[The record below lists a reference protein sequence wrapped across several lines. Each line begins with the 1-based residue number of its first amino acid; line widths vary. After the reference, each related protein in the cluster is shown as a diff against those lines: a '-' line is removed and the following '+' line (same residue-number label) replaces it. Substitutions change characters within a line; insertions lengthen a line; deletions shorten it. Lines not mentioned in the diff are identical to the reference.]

1 MNAITMLSPSVPGTR
16 ARRLL
21 AAAMAT
27 ACLGMSFRSHAAETN
42 AAPAAPAAPAATA
55 PATPATNTTSRLDYN
70 HYRLIAER
78 NIFNGNRSP
87 GRANAPRDTRRAPR
101 VDEFALAGTMSYEKG
116 RYAFFDGSSSDYR
129 KVLQEGGHIGGF
141 TISEITPRS
150 VKLAAEGKTL
160 ELPINAQMRREDEGA
175 WRTSGRSYASSSSS
189 NGSSSSSS
197 DHSGGSDAKPASSS
211 SSSSSSGEMSD
222 VLKRLMEQ
230 REKET
235 K

>member
-21 AAAMAT
+21 AAAVAI

-42 AAPAAPAAPAATA
+42 AAPAAAPAA
-55 PATPATNTTSRLDYN
+55 PATNTTSRLDYN
-70 HYRLIAER
+70 HYRLIADR

-101 VDEFALAGTMSYEKG
+101 IDEFALTGTMSYEKG
-116 RYAFFDGSSSDYR
+116 RYAFFEGSSSDYR
-129 KVLQEGGHIGGF
+129 KVLQEGGRIGGF

-160 ELPINAQMRREDEGA
+160 ELPINAQMRREEEGA

-189 NGSSSSSS
+189 NGSSSSNSS

>member
-1 MNAITMLSPSVPGTR
+1 MNATTMLSLSVPGLR
-16 ARRLL
+16 SRRLL
-21 AAAMAT
+21 AAAMALV
-27 ACLGMSFRSHAAETN
+27 CLGLSSALPAAETN
-42 AAPAAPAAPAATA
+42 APASPTASAAPAA
-55 PATPATNTTSRLDYN
+55 PATNTTSRLDYN

-78 NIFNGNRSP
+78 NIFNGTRSP
-87 GRANAPRDTRRAPR
+87 GRANTPRDTRRAPR

-129 KVLQEGGHIGGF
+129 KVLQEGGRIGGF
-141 TISEITPRS
+141 TVSEITPRS

-175 WRTSGRSYASSSSS
+175 WRTSGRSYASSSSTS
-189 NGSSSSSS
+189 NSSSSNTGS
-197 DHSGGSDAKPASSS
+197 DRPGGSDAKPASSS